1 MPQLIDAVF
10 RPKTIAL
17 IGASADAGK
26 HSALPQKHLILHG
39 YTGSIYPINP
49 RRDVILG
56 LKAYPKVSEVPSQV
70 DHAYIMLPTEHV
82 LSAVEDCIAAKVP
95 CVTIMSNGFS
105 EAGSEGIDRQE
116 KLLGLLAGSQTR
128 LLGPNALGVVDLHA
142 HVALSANEVL
152 SLTELPAGDV
162 GLISQSGSMLGAIL
176 SRGAARGVGYSK
188 LVSVGNEAD
197 ISIAEL
203 IEMMV
208 EDPETQVIQLFLE
221 TIRSHETLRRAAMK
235 AHAANKPIL
244 AYRLGRSAIGQN
256 LAVSHTGALTGNGK
270 ATSAFLRDIGIA
282 ELSNF
287 EALLDAPALF
297 RHGRGA
303 GSRIGVMS
311 TTGGGGALI
320 VDNLGER
327 HIDVVSPTPQM
338 QANLACKGI
347 EITDAP
353 LVDLTLA
360 GTNAATYGAV
370 LSEFV
375 QSPDID
381 AVVAVVGS
389 SSQFRPER
397 AVAPILDIPSS
408 KPVAVFLTP
417 NAERSRQLL
426 REAGVAV
433 FSQPEACADALSAW
447 ARWQEPRHHTGG
459 GPTTVK
465 ALDGRA
471 PGQTLSSV
479 DSQQV
484 FASLGIPQAQEWAL
498 PPEPASWDALLL
510 GQVLFPCVLKISSSD
525 IPHKTEVG
533 GVKLGIGDVNELRS
547 AAQAMLERIRVA
559 LPSAAIDG
567 FQVQEMVQGLAE
579 VLVGYSRDPAVG
591 PIVSVG
597 LGGVLAE
604 LYQDVSIRPAPVS
617 AEEARKMLG
626 EVKAFAQ
633 LSGYRNL
640 PLGDLDALAD
650 VVAKVSTLAECSNA
664 HVAEAEI
671 NPLVVLSKGRGV
683 RALDGLVVLGEL
695 SALEKFAA
703 RIIDHHRRPI
713 EVACSGF
720 QT

>member
-1 MPQLIDAVF
+1 MPALINALF
-10 RPKTIAL
+10 RPQSIAL
-17 IGASADAGK
+17 IGASADEGK
-26 HSALPQKHLILHG
+26 HSALPQQHLRLHG
-39 YTGSIYPINP
+39 YPGSIYPINP
-49 RRDVILG
+49 RRDTIQG
-56 LKAYPKVSEVPSQV
+56 SKAYPTVSVVPGQV
-70 DHAYIMLPTEHV
+70 EHAYIMLPTEHV
-82 LSAVEDCIAAKVP
+82 LSAVQDCVASKVR

-105 EAGSEGIDRQE
+105 EAGSEGMQRQE
-116 KLLGLLAGSQTR
+116 ELLKLLAGSETR
-128 LLGPNALGVVDLHA
+128 LLGPNALGIVDLHA

-197 ISIAEL
+197 ISVAEL
-203 IEMMV
+203 IEMMA
-208 EDPETQVIQLFLE
+208 EDPDTGVIQLFLE
-221 TIRSHETLRRAAMK
+221 TIRSPEALRRAALK
-235 AHAANKPIL
+235 AHAAGKPIL
-244 AYRLGRSAIGQN
+244 AYRLGRSAIGQH

-282 ELSNF
+282 ELCNF
-287 EALLDAPALF
+287 EALLDASALF
-297 RHGRGA
+297 RYRRGA
-303 GSRIGVMS
+303 GARIGVMS

-320 VDNLGER
+320 IDNLGER
-327 HIDVVSPTPQM
+327 QIDVVPPTPQM
-338 QANLACKGI
+338 QSNLEKKGI
-347 EITDAP
+347 RISNAP

-397 AVAPILDIPSS
+397 AVAPILAAARS
-408 KPVAVFLTP
+408 KAVAVFLTP
-417 NAERSRQLL
+417 EAIRSRQLL

-447 ARWQEPRHHTGG
+447 VNWQEPREKASRGATI
-459 GPTTVK
+459 VK
-465 ALDGRA
+465 ALDDRTQA
-471 PGQTLSSV
+471 QSLSSV
-479 DSQQV
+479 DSQRV

-498 PPEPASWDALLL
+498 PADPDNWEASLL
-510 GQVLFPCVLKISSSD
+510 GEVAFPCVLKISSSD
-525 IPHKTEVG
+525 IPHKTEIG
-533 GVKLGIGDVNELRS
+533 GVMLGIGNAQELRL
-547 AAQAMLERIRVA
+547 AAKSMSERIRA
-559 LPSAAIDG
+559 TLPDAGIDG

-579 VLVGYSRDPAVG
+579 VLVGYSLDPAVG

-633 LSGYRNL
+633 LSGFRNL
-640 PLGDLDALAD
+640 PKGDLHALAD
-650 VVAKVSTLAECSNA
+650 AVAKVSRLAECSNA
-664 HVAEAEI
+664 RVAEAEI
-671 NPLVVLSKGRGV
+671 NPLAVLPEGRGV
-683 RALDGLVVLGEL
+683 RALDGLVVLNGMN
-695 SALEKFAA
+695 A
-703 RIIDHHRRPI
+703 
-713 EVACSGF
+713 
-720 QT
+720 